1 MNLMGPGTLSRVA
14 AITRVEH
21 ISKTGDTRR
30 SFIERMEPPARLAG
44 PRHKQLVP
52 S

>member
-1 MNLMGPGTLSRVA
+1 MGPGSISEIA
-14 AITRVEH
+14 AITRMEH

-30 SFIERMEPPARLAG
+30 SFIERMQPPARLAG